1 MNDPIVICEPF
12 RTPVG
17 SFQGALA
24 PLSAPDLGAVVVKHI
39 LAQSKLNPSQVSDL
53 IAGCVLT
60 SGVGQAPARQVLIK
74 AGLPNTTQA
83 MTINKVC
90 SSGLKAVQLAAI
102 QIQSGHSEIVIAG
115 GMESMSKAP
124 YLSHSMRNGARLGH
138 TQFEDAILSDGLL
151 DAFDKKHM
159 GLCAELCAKERNFSR
174 EAQDAFAEQSYR
186 KAQSAIEAGH
196 FKGQIVPVDVSVGK
210 KTATVSV
217 DEEPSRVDFE
227 KLKTLRPVFDPA
239 GSVTAANASTIN
251 DGAAF
256 MIVCKESVAKRENL
270 NPVARIVSLG
280 WSGREPAWFTVA
292 PVGAIQHALQ
302 SAKLSIGD
310 IDLFEINE
318 AFAVVALACRD
329 ELKISDDKLNVTG
342 GAVAIGHPIGASGAR
357 ILTTLIHNLVR
368 LDKKRGAVGICNGG
382 GEATAMVVER
392 I

>member
-1 MNDPIVICEPF
+1 MNESIVICEPY

-17 SFQGALA
+17 SFQGALSS
-24 PLSAPDLGAVVVKHI
+24 LSATELGAAVVKHI
-39 LAQSKLNPSQVSDL
+39 LSQSKLNPSKVSDL

-60 SGVGQAPARQVLIK
+60 SGVGQAPARQVVIK
-74 AGLPNTTQA
+74 SGIPNTTQA

-90 SSGLKAVQLAAI
+90 SSGLKAVQLAVM
-102 QIQSGHSEIVIAG
+102 QIQAGHSELVIAG
-115 GMESMSKAP
+115 GMENMSKAP

-138 TQFEDAILSDGLL
+138 TQIEDAILADGLL

-159 GLCAELCAKERNFSR
+159 GLCAELCAKEKNYSR
-174 EAQDAFAEQSYR
+174 EAQDEFAQNSYK
-186 KAQSAIEAGH
+186 KAQNAIEAGY
-196 FKGQIVPVDVSVGK
+196 FKDQIVSLEVQQGK
-210 KTATVSV
+210 KTTTVSV
-217 DEEPSRVDFE
+217 DEEPARVDFE
-227 KLKTLRPVFDPA
+227 KLRTLRPVFDPS

-256 MIVCKESVAKRENL
+256 MIVCTESVAKKENL
-270 NPVARIVSLG
+270 KPVAKVLSLG
-280 WSGREPAWFTVA
+280 WGAREPAWFTVA
-292 PVGAIQHALQ
+292 PVDAVQHALQ

-318 AFAVVALACRD
+318 AFSVVALACRD
-329 ELKISDDKLNVTG
+329 ELKIPEEKLNITG

-368 LDKKRGAVGICNGG
+368 LNKKYGAVGICNGG
-382 GEATAMVVER
+382 GEATAMVVEK